1 MKTISIDSLT
11 RIVVQILEKAGV
23 SPEDSRVTAD
33 VLVTTDSWG
42 VATHGIKSL
51 PGYVRRLLGGGLKA
65 KGKPFAEREG
75 PGWAVVD
82 GDSSLGMV
90 TGMFAM
96 NLAMDKARKTG
107 ISLVTVKNSCHFG
120 AAGYYAWWA
129 AEHGS
134 IAMAMSNDCPS
145 VAAPG
150 SRGPVLGSN
159 PFSFAVPAG
168 KGSPVVLDISTA
180 IVAGGKIMK
189 SVADGKSIPPGWLID
204 EEGMPTT
211 DAKLFPFHACLM
223 PMAGHK
229 GYGLALMVE
238 IFSALLSGSMMRDK
252 VGGWMFGDPA
262 AHTDHGHAFFA
273 IDPAVFT
280 GAAAFETR
288 MDELVHG
295 IKACPPARGVDAI
308 LLPGEIER
316 AKRIEAEKNGIPL
329 AENVLEGLKAAAA
342 SVSMTL
348 ENFDL

>member
-1 MKTISIDSLT
+1 
-11 RIVVQILEKAGV
+11 VEQILEKCGV
-23 SPEDSRVTAD
+23 SAEDSKVTAE

-42 VATHGIKSL
+42 VLTHGTKSL

-96 NLAMDKARKTG
+96 NLAIDKARTTG
-107 ISLVTVKNSCHFG
+107 ISLVTVRNSCHFG
-120 AAGYYAWWA
+120 PAGYYAWWA
-129 AEHGS
+129 ATHGL

-159 PFSFAVPAG
+159 PFSFATPAG
-168 KGSPVVLDISTA
+168 ERSPVVLDISTA
-180 IVAGGKIMK
+180 VVAGGKIRQAL
-189 SVADGKSIPPGWLID
+189 ADGKSIPPGWLID
-204 EEGMPTT
+204 EKGMPTT
-211 DAKLFPFHACLM
+211 NANLYPFHASLM

-229 GYGLALMVE
+229 GYGLALMIEV
-238 IFSALLSGSMMRDK
+238 FSALLSGSMMRDK
-252 VGGWMFGDPA
+252 VGGWMFGDPSA
-262 AHTDHGHAFFA
+262 QTDHGHAFFA
-273 IDPAVFT
+273 IDPAVFA

-288 MDELVHG
+288 MNELVTG
-295 IKACPPARGVDAI
+295 IKACPPARGVDAV

-316 AKRIEAEKNGIPL
+316 AKRIEAEQNGIPL
-329 AENVLEGLKAAAA
+329 PEDVREGLRAAAA

-348 ENFDL
+348 DDFDL